1 MIANRH
7 GKRVAVV
14 CAFVYVYLIY
24 ADPALYFSEC
34 NFHLFSALFIA
45 CIFVGAFSK
54 VCKTETC
61 LNSYG
66 CVCVCLC
73 VLAGVRVYACI
84 YFLNFILFSHFR
96 LAHAAIIS
104 SINKPPELALNK
116 SASNCEHFLFIVRGV
131 AIASAWQ
138 WGINRSTAAAS
149 WQAIYYISIIYISG
163 GLSWSHKTW
172 TSRRK

>member
-7 GKRVAVV
+7 GKRVVVV
-14 CAFVYVYLIY
+14 CVCVGVYLIY

-61 LNSYG
+61 LNSYA
-66 CVCVCLC
+66 CVCVC
-73 VLAGVRVYACI
+73 VLAGVRVCACI

-116 SASNCEHFLFIVRGV
+116 SASNCEHFLFIVRRV
-131 AIASAWQ
+131 SIASA
-138 WGINRSTAAAS
+138 
-149 WQAIYYISIIYISG
+149 
-163 GLSWSHKTW
+163 
-172 TSRRK
+172 

>member
-1 MIANRH
+1 MASTWLWC
-7 GKRVAVV
+7 V
-14 CAFVYVYLIY
+14 CVCVGVYLIY

-45 CIFVGAFSK
+45 CIFVKAFSK

-66 CVCVCLC
+66 CVCVYVWTCWC
-73 VLAGVRVYACI
+73 ACI

-116 SASNCEHFLFIVRGV
+116 SASNCEHFLFIVRCV

-149 WQAIYYISIIYISG
+149 WQAIYYISIIYIYVSG